1 MNELLEFNNVLVNSD
16 LVNPSVNED
25 ILLKIS
31 EDLHNILLILNTLL
45 GYCEVLIY
53 IIIPLVLIVIALW
66 WFFKQF
72 LGTY

>member
-1 MNELLEFNNVLVNSD
+1 MDEMLGLTDVLVNSD
-16 LVNPSVNED
+16 LVDPSINQD

-31 EDLHNILLILNTLL
+31 EDLNKIYLILNTLL
-45 GYCEVLIY
+45 GYVEVLIY

>member
-1 MNELLEFNNVLVNSD
+1 MDEMLGLTDVLVNSD
-16 LVNPSVNED
+16 LVDPSINQD

-31 EDLHNILLILNTLL
+31 EDLNKIYLILNTLL
-45 GYCEVLIY
+45 GYVEVLIY

-66 WFFKQF
+66 WFYKQF